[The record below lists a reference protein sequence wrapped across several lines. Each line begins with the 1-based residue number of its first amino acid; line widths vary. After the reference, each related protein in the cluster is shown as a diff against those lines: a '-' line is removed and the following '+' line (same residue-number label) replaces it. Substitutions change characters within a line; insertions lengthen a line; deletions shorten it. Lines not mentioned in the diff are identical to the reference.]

1 MPQAVGSRMA
11 ALFGSWESMRD
22 LNSIDDLL
30 DHFNVEG
37 PVWRAFEV
45 QVGSPG
51 ADLRLLASL
60 PQVA

>member
-1 MPQAVGSRMA
+1 MA